1 MTTAISAVDVPP
13 NSEIAS
19 RLAGAYYYDSY
30 ETTIKPTSQSA
41 LELYLQVVAGTPAW
55 INTMMALRN
64 RVVALFGLKNLGGL
78 GDVDA
83 AKPAAVYRVGDRV
96 GIFTIRYLSEQEV
109 ILGDSDKHLR
119 AEVSVCKAQD
129 KVAVTTVVHIHNL
142 LGRVYMLFVAP
153 MHRLIVP
160 ASLRN
165 ARFL

>member
-13 NSEIAS
+13 NSEIS
-19 RLAGAYYYDSY
+19 RRMTGAYYHDTF
-30 ETTIKPTSQSA
+30 EAAIKPTSRSA
-41 LELYLQVVAGTPAW
+41 LELYLLVVAGTPAW
-55 INTMMALRN
+55 INAMMALRN
-64 RVVALFGLKNLGGL
+64 RVVSLFGLKNLGGL
-78 GDVDA
+78 GDVDT
-83 AKPAAVYRVGDRV
+83 AKPAADYRVGDRV

-119 AEVSVCKAQD
+119 AEISVCRAQD
-129 KVAVTTVVHIHNL
+129 KVAVTTVVHLHNL

-165 ARFL
+165 AHLL